1 MSHIADCDIE
11 IRDFKAVEA
20 AAKALG
26 GEYLPNETKIRYYGR
41 FLDDWKDNRA
51 ARNRFD
57 PSRFGQT
64 DAGVIRFK
72 DSGYDVGFLK
82 NDDGSYTP
90 YYDTW
95 GSEGAKISQKLGG
108 MQLPKLKDEYAAAVA
123 IRAAARK
130 GFRVVRSTGPKGEI
144 ILKARA

>member
-1 MSHIADCDIE
+1 MRHAFGGTGGFFNDWNDQ
-11 IRDFKAVEA
+11 A
-20 AAKALG
+20 AAV
-26 GEYLPNETKIRYYGR
+26 
-41 FLDDWKDNRA
+41 NRIDA
-51 ARNRFD
+51 NRF
-57 PSRFGQT
+57 GTT

-72 DSGYDVGFLK
+72 DSNYDIGFLK
-82 NDDGSYTP
+82 NEDGSYTP

-95 GSEGAKISQKLGG
+95 GGDGHKIAAKLGG
-108 MQLPKLKDEYAAAVA
+108 QQLPKLKDEYAAAVA